1 MGSQCFFMEF
11 QISKSEINNAYGS
24 SDPRLITRTVYELL
38 SIFTNLTAT
47 ETYFSR
53 LAGTKPVKRLA
64 DL

>member
-1 MGSQCFFMEF
+1 M
-11 QISKSEINNAYGS
+11 INKLLEGQKYTYGS

-38 SIFTNLTAT
+38 STLTNLTET

-53 LAGTKPVKRLA
+53 LAGTNPVKRFA